1 MEEIIGLLVV
11 LAVGIFKA
19 VNKKF
24 EDAGKQPQKPSQ
36 PFGPFGSL
44 DPFDKDQEVFVPK
57 AEPAAPRREP
67 VTPRPMKPKPV
78 EVKPA
83 AVKPQPMTFDLED
96 VQRQTKTRKP
106 MLIEEEE
113 TSPKEKID
121 PKKLVLYS
129 EIMTPK
135 FNE

>member
-24 EDAGKQPQKPSQ
+24 ENAGKEKEVSMPEPVVIRQEPVVPKKRPMAPKQKPSAI
-36 PFGPFGSL
+36 
-44 DPFDKDQEVFVPK
+44 EV
-57 AEPAAPRREP
+57 
-67 VTPRPMKPKPV
+67 V
-78 EVKPA
+78 E
-83 AVKPQPMTFDLED
+83 
-96 VQRQTKTRKP
+96 RQTKVRKP

>member
-44 DPFDKDQEVFVPK
+44 DPFEKDQEVLVPK

-67 VTPRPMKPKPV
+67 VAPRPV
-78 EVKPA
+78 EVRPA
-83 AVKPQPMTFDLED
+83 AATSQPMTFDFED
-96 VQRQTKTRKP
+96 VQRQTKPRRP

-113 TSPKEKID
+113 TSPREKID

>member
-1 MEEIIGLLVV
+1 MEEIIGLLVI

-24 EDAGKQPQKPSQ
+24 ENAGKEKEVSMPEPVVIRQESVVPKKRPMAPKQKPSAI
-36 PFGPFGSL
+36 
-44 DPFDKDQEVFVPK
+44 EV
-57 AEPAAPRREP
+57 
-67 VTPRPMKPKPV
+67 V
-78 EVKPA
+78 E
-83 AVKPQPMTFDLED
+83 
-96 VQRQTKTRKP
+96 RQTKVRKP

>member
-24 EDAGKQPQKPSQ
+24 ENAGKEKEVSMPEPVVIRQEPVVPKKRPMAPKQKPSAI
-36 PFGPFGSL
+36 
-44 DPFDKDQEVFVPK
+44 EV
-57 AEPAAPRREP
+57 
-67 VTPRPMKPKPV
+67 V
-78 EVKPA
+78 E
-83 AVKPQPMTFDLED
+83 
-96 VQRQTKTRKP
+96 RQTKVRKP
-106 MLIEEEE
+106 ILIEEQE

-129 EIMTPK
+129 EIITPK

>member
-1 MEEIIGLLVV
+1 MEEIIGLLVI

-44 DPFDKDQEVFVPK
+44 DPFEKDQEVLVPK

-67 VTPRPMKPKPV
+67 IFPRPVTARPVEAEPAAPKP
-78 EVKPA
+78 E
-83 AVKPQPMTFDLED
+83 PMTLED
-96 VQRQTKTRKP
+96 VQRQTKTIKP

>member
-1 MEEIIGLLVV
+1 MEEIIGLLVI

-24 EDAGKQPQKPSQ
+24 EDAGKQPESPSK
-36 PFGPFGSL
+36 PFGQFGSL
-44 DPFDKDQEVFVPK
+44 DPFEKDQEVFVPK
-57 AEPAAPRREP
+57 AEPAVPRHEPIFPRP
-67 VTPRPMKPKPV
+67 VTARPV
-78 EVKPA
+78 EAKPA
-83 AVKPQPMTFDLED
+83 APKPEPMTLED
-96 VQRQTKTRKP
+96 VQRQTKARKP

-113 TSPKEKID
+113 KGPKEKID

>member
-11 LAVGIFKA
+11 LAIGIFKA

-24 EDAGKQPQKPSQ
+24 ENAGKEKEVSVPEAEPVVIRQEPIVPKKRPVAPKQKPSAI
-36 PFGPFGSL
+36 
-44 DPFDKDQEVFVPK
+44 EV
-57 AEPAAPRREP
+57 
-67 VTPRPMKPKPV
+67 V
-78 EVKPA
+78 E
-83 AVKPQPMTFDLED
+83 
-96 VQRQTKTRKP
+96 RQTKARRP

-129 EIMTPK
+129 EIMNPK

>member
-24 EDAGKQPQKPSQ
+24 ENAGKEKEVSMPEPVVIRQEPVVPKKRPMASKQKPSAI
-36 PFGPFGSL
+36 
-44 DPFDKDQEVFVPK
+44 EV
-57 AEPAAPRREP
+57 
-67 VTPRPMKPKPV
+67 V
-78 EVKPA
+78 E
-83 AVKPQPMTFDLED
+83 
-96 VQRQTKTRKP
+96 RQTKVRKP
-106 MLIEEEE
+106 ILIEEEE
-113 TSPKEKID
+113 KGPKEKID

-129 EIMTPK
+129 EIMAPK

>member
-1 MEEIIGLLVV
+1 MEEIIGLLVI

-24 EDAGKQPQKPSQ
+24 ENAGKEKEVSMPEPVVIRQEPVVPKKRPMAPKQKPSAI
-36 PFGPFGSL
+36 
-44 DPFDKDQEVFVPK
+44 EV
-57 AEPAAPRREP
+57 
-67 VTPRPMKPKPV
+67 V
-78 EVKPA
+78 E
-83 AVKPQPMTFDLED
+83 
-96 VQRQTKTRKP
+96 RQTKVRKP

>member
-36 PFGPFGSL
+36 PIGPFGSL
-44 DPFDKDQEVFVPK
+44 DPFGKEKDVFVPEG
-57 AEPAAPRREP
+57 EPVVIKREPIAPRP
-67 VTPRPMKPKPV
+67 VAPKPV
-78 EVKPA
+78 AP
-83 AVKPQPMTFDLED
+83 KPQQRTFDLED
-96 VQRQTKTRKP
+96 VQRQTKARKP
-106 MLIEEEE
+106 ILIEEEE
-113 TSPKEKID
+113 KGPKEKID

>member
-24 EDAGKQPQKPSQ
+24 ENAGKEKEVSMPEPVVIRQEPVVPKKRPMAPKQKPSAI
-36 PFGPFGSL
+36 
-44 DPFDKDQEVFVPK
+44 EV
-57 AEPAAPRREP
+57 
-67 VTPRPMKPKPV
+67 V
-78 EVKPA
+78 E
-83 AVKPQPMTFDLED
+83 
-96 VQRQTKTRKP
+96 RQTKVRKP
-106 MLIEEEE
+106 ILIEEEE
-113 TSPKEKID
+113 KGPKEEID

-129 EIMTPK
+129 EIMNPK

>member
-11 LAVGIFKA
+11 LAIGIFKA

-24 EDAGKQPQKPSQ
+24 ENAGKEKEVSVPEAE
-36 PFGPFGSL
+36 L
-44 DPFDKDQEVFVPK
+44 D
-57 AEPAAPRREP
+57 APRREP
-67 VTPRPMKPKPV
+67 VTPIPVKPKPV

-83 AVKPQPMTFDLED
+83 PANPQPMTFDLEG
-96 VQRQTKTRKP
+96 VQRQTKVRKP

-113 TSPKEKID
+113 KGPKEEID

-129 EIMTPK
+129 EIMNPK